1 MDPDKPL
8 SSDYEKEPLSRA
20 EYVAA
25 IVHLYRGELY
35 RANTWR
41 IRLDTTTNWAIL
53 TTAGLLSYSFGST
66 NHSHWILLVGVLL
79 VSALLGYE
87 ARRFRFFDV
96 WRARVRKIEE
106 NFYGPILRRDPMS
119 PDQQWGSL
127 VAKDLL
133 SPQFKISF
141 LAALRARFTRNY
153 WVMYLVLLLA
163 WLLKILLHPVEAH
176 SWADLEANLAAG
188 PIPWWLPL
196 IFSLLLLSAILAL
209 FFIAPKAPRSEDA
222 YWASDRDTED
232 LSLLDV

>member
-1 MDPDKPL
+1 MSSKPPDRT
-8 SSDYEKEPLSRA
+8 DYESHPLSRS
-20 EYVAA
+20 EYITA

-66 NHSHWILLVGVLL
+66 AHSHWILLVGVLL
-79 VSALLGYE
+79 VSALLAYE

-106 NFYGPILRRDPMS
+106 NFYGPILRRDPVS
-119 PDQQWGSL
+119 PDREWGL
-127 VAKDLL
+127 RVAEDLL
-133 SPQFKISF
+133 NPQFKISF
-141 LAALRARFTRNY
+141 LAALRARFLRNY

-163 WLLKILLHPVEAH
+163 WILKVLLHPVEAH
-176 SWADLEANLAAG
+176 SWADLRANLAAG
-188 PIPWWLPL
+188 PIPWWIPV
-196 IFSLLLLSAILAL
+196 IFSLLLLGAILAL
-209 FFIAPKAPRSEDA
+209 FLLAPRAPRSEDA
-222 YWASDRDTED
+222 YWASDRENED

>member
-1 MDPDKPL
+1 MEQNKPPAT
-8 SSDYEKEPLSRA
+8 DYESQPLTRA
-20 EYVAA
+20 EYVSA

-106 NFYGPILRRDPMS
+106 NFYGPILRRDPVS
-119 PDQQWGSL
+119 PDREWGRR
-127 VAKDLL
+127 VAEDLL
-133 SPQFKISF
+133 NPQFKITF
-141 LAALRARFTRNY
+141 LAALRARFLRNY
-153 WVMYLVLLLA
+153 WVMYMVLLMA
-163 WLLKILLHPVEAH
+163 WLLKVLLHPVEAH
-176 SWADLEANLAAG
+176 SWADLRANLAAG
-188 PIPWWLPL
+188 PIAWWVPV
-196 IFSLLLLSAILAL
+196 IFSLLLLAAILAL
-209 FFIAPKAPRSEDA
+209 FFLAPKAPRSEDA
-222 YWASDRDTED
+222 YWSSDRDNED